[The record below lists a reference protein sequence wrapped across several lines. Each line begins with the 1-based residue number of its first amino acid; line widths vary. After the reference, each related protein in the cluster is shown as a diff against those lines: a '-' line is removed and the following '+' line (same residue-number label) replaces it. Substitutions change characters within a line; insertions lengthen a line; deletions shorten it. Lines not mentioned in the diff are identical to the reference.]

1 MHCTCV
7 GGGHAPAPLGHGN
20 DGHGWHEKCGW
31 NDTQEHVFPHVALL
45 MVKHGRHENAPV
57 MHAALK
63 HGWHDTFGW
72 VGGQ

>member
-1 MHCTCV
+1 M
-7 GGGHAPAPLGHGN
+7 
-20 DGHGWHEKCGW
+20 KCGW
-31 NDTQEHVFPHVALL
+31 KVGQAHVFPHVLL
-45 MVKHGRHENAPV
+45 LIVTHGMHENAPV